1 MLNKYIIIIVKEVK
15 KLVKRREVIKILT
28 KNGFV
33 LARNGSNHDIYVR
46 ANSAEAVPRHR
57 EIDNKL
63 FKAICK
69 RNNIKV

>member
-1 MLNKYIIIIVKEVK
+1 M
-15 KLVKRREVIKILT
+15 VKRREFIKLLT
-28 KNGFV
+28 KNGFK
-33 LARNGSNHDIYVR
+33 LSRNGSNHDIYVR
-46 ANSAEAVPRHR
+46 ANSVEAIPRHR